1 MQILSLI
8 NRISEYQNTR
18 QILAS
23 YCHGFLNICF
33 DFLELKLAQ
42 KNSGKKTKPIV
53 LMLNKNV

>member
-8 NRISEYQNTR
+8 NQISEYQNTR

-42 KNSGKKTKPIV
+42 KNSEKKQKTIV
-53 LMLNKNV
+53 SMCN